1 MIPRGGGGDARMDLA
16 AIVEE
21 VGACPERQMILT
33 LDSIQSGWDGRA
45 TLEQCRWF
53 TATFIDSPQENGR
66 LWRGVGAVRKFY
78 QSLAKL
84 HYDITGEV
92 APLDEVLIEALSRRV
107 MQAMYPSN
115 YEVATGA
122 KSHSVQRASQ
132 ALQKFIPEERWR
144 KKYSS

>member
-1 MIPRGGGGDARMDLA
+1 MAKRLQSSDARVDLA
-16 AIVEE
+16 GIVAE
-21 VGACPERQMILT
+21 VGACPERAMILT
-33 LDSIQSGWDGRA
+33 LPSIQDGWDGRA

-122 KSHSVQRASQ
+122 KSHSVQRASM
-132 ALQKFIPEERWR
+132 ALQKFIPEEKWR
-144 KKYSS
+144 KKYSF